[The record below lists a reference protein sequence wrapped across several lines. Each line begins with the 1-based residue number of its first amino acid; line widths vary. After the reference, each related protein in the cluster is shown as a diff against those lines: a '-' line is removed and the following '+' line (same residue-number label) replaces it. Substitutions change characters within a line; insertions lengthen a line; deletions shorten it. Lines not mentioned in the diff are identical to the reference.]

1 MSEQSTIETTKS
13 KIAKLLAK
21 AEGTTND
28 AERDTYLAKA
38 ESLML
43 RLGIER
49 AELESAGK
57 VEPEKIV
64 EVTRRWTGNYSIV
77 MVPFVHRLARAFGD
91 ITVLQ
96 TKNHNGMIRTTYIIG
111 HQSDV
116 AEFCRLIDSLAL
128 QVMSALKR
136 WQREVKEQ
144 RRYYTDMEKYT
155 GNRSFISGFGAEV
168 ARRIANER
176 QRQQTTEATPGAA
189 LVLAAKQPKIDSWVE
204 KTYGPLR
211 SSRGGAQTSD
221 WSASQS
227 GARAGR
233 NADLGHGRVNGGA
246 GAIGS

>member
-1 MSEQSTIETTKS
+1 MNSIETTKD

-21 AEGTTND
+21 AEGTSND

-49 AELESAGK
+49 AELESRGK
-57 VEPEKIV
+57 VAPEKIV
-64 EVTRRWTGNYSIV
+64 EVKRAWHGNYSIV
-77 MVPFVHRLARAFGD
+77 MVPFVHRVARAFGD

-96 TKNHNGMIRTTYIIG
+96 TKNYNGMIRTTYIIG
-111 HQSDV
+111 HESDV
-116 AEFCRLIDSLAL
+116 EEFCRLIDSLAL

-136 WQREVKEQ
+136 WQREVREQ

-168 ARRIANER
+168 ARRLQAER
-176 QRQQTTEATPGAA
+176 QRQETTEATPGAA

-204 KTYGPLR
+204 NTYGTLR
-211 SSRGGAQTSD
+211 ASRGGAQTSD
-221 WSASQS
+221 WSASRS
-227 GARAGR
+227 GQAAGR
-233 NADLGHGRVNGGA
+233 NADLGHGRVSAGS